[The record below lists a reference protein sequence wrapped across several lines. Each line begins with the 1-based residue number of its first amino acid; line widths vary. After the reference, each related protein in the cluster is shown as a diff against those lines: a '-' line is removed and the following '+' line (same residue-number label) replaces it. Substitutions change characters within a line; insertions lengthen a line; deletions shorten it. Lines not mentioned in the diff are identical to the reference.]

1 MIFNERQRRVTAR
14 QVARFRK
21 AIEKFDS
28 NSVLAELDP
37 GLVKAEREGMESVL
51 ADLEAELDDYDRL
64 KSTDASLIA
73 INSFEELGEGL
84 IKARIANGL
93 SQKKLAARIGLKKNQ
108 IQRYEAERYA
118 SASYETLRKV
128 ADALG
133 IQIGKDVLVP
143 IAPKSFGGL
152 IDKLNLIGIER
163 DFFLERLLTSEDADR
178 ARSEVRGEN
187 DDFALASRS
196 IAILKRIFGW
206 GHEDIF
212 GDNPLVAPCFAAAEA
227 RFKMP
232 ARHTLGPARLYAA
245 YANYLAVVAIQGAR
259 SLPMEEIPAE
269 ATGMR
274 NFILSRHD
282 AVDLRSALHTA
293 WDLGVVV
300 LPLQDPGVF
309 HGACWRYEW
318 RNVIVLKQKSKHQ
331 TRWIFDLL
339 HELYHASQRPNTKNL
354 EAIEDEE
361 TSTERRNPEEEIAA
375 SRFAGD
381 VMLAGEA
388 ESLAEECVLKARGSI
403 PRLKNVVPAIAAK
416 HNVGVGALANFLAF
430 QLSRKGENWW
440 GSAANLQSNDI
451 DPWSIARDVFI
462 ERFPF
467 EIDNELDRKLLDR
480 ALQ

>member
-1 MIFNERQRRVTAR
+1 MITNERQRRITKR
-14 QVARFRK
+14 QATRFRK
-21 AIEKFDS
+21 AIKKFDANS
-28 NSVLAELDP
+28 NRVELDP
-37 GLVKAEREGMESVL
+37 RLVKAERDGMKSVL
-51 ADLEAELDDYDRL
+51 ADLEAELAEYDRL
-64 KSTDASLIA
+64 KSADASMIA

-84 IKARIANGL
+84 IKARIACGL

-108 IQRYEAERYA
+108 IQRYEAKRYA
-118 SASYETLRKV
+118 SASYETLREV

-133 IQIGKDVLVP
+133 IQIGKDALVP
-143 IAPKSFGGL
+143 ITPKSFVGL

-163 DFFLERLLTSEDADR
+163 EFFLERLLSSEDADR
-178 ARSEVRGEN
+178 ASSEVRGEN

-196 IAILKRIFGW
+196 ISILKRVFGW
-206 GHEDIF
+206 GHEDLL
-212 GDNPLVAPCFAAAEA
+212 GDNPLAAPRFAAAEA

-232 ARHTLGPARLYAA
+232 ARRAQGPARLYTA

-274 NFILSRHD
+274 DCILSRHD

-309 HGACWRYEW
+309 HGVCWRYEW
-318 RNVIVLKQKSKHQ
+318 RNAIVLKQKSKHQ
-331 TRWIFDLL
+331 ARWLFDLL
-339 HELYHASQRPNTKNL
+339 HEMYQASQRPNTKNL
-354 EAIEDEE
+354 GPIEDEE
-361 TSTERRNPEEEIAA
+361 TSAERRNSEEEIAA

-388 ESLAEECVLKARGSI
+388 ESLAEECLLKARGSI

-416 HNVGVGALANFLAF
+416 RNVGVGALANYLAF

-451 DPWSIARDVFI
+451 NPWSIARDVFI